1 MFKSQ
6 INISKAFSYKF
17 IEPWMKTGLLTS
29 TGHKWRTRRRMLT
42 PAFHKHVLED
52 YLETMNEKADIMI
65 DLIKAKMINGK
76 TEIELQHVIT
86 LCTLDII
93 IETSMGGKSDLQSVG
108 TQSDYV
114 QAVHDILPP
123 IKKRT
128 RAVWLWPDF
137 IFKMT
142 LDGQTHDRSLKV
154 GC

>member
-1 MFKSQ
+1 
-6 INISKAFSYKF
+6 
-17 IEPWMKTGLLTS
+17 
-29 TGHKWRTRRRMLT
+29 MLT

-76 TEIELQHVIT
+76 TEIELQHFMT
-86 LCTLDII
+86 LCALDII
-93 IETSMGGKSDLQSVG
+93 IETTMGQKSDLQSI
-108 TQSDYV
+108 TTHNDYV
-114 QAVHDILPP
+114 QAIHDIMR
-123 IKKRT
+123 IVKKRQ

-154 GC
+154 GYYNTVLTNTVLPL

>member
-1 MFKSQ
+1 
-6 INISKAFSYKF
+6 
-17 IEPWMKTGLLTS
+17 
-29 TGHKWRTRRRMLT
+29 MLT
-42 PAFHKHVLED
+42 PAFHRHVLED

-65 DLIKAKMINGK
+65 DLIKNKMINGK

-93 IETSMGGKSDLQSVG
+93 IETTMGGKSDLQSVG
-108 TQSDYV
+108 IQSDYV
-114 QAVHDILPP
+114 QAIHDVMRV
-123 IKKRT
+123 IKKRQ

-154 GC
+154 RCF

>member
-1 MFKSQ
+1 
-6 INISKAFSYKF
+6 
-17 IEPWMKTGLLTS
+17 
-29 TGHKWRTRRRMLT
+29 MLT

-65 DLIKAKMINGK
+65 DLIKAKMNNGK
-76 TEIELQHVIT
+76 TEVELQHVMS

-108 TQSDYV
+108 TQNDYV
-114 QAVHDILPP
+114 QAIQDILPA

-142 LDGQTHDRSLKV
+142 HDGQTYDRCLKV
-154 GC
+154 GY